1 MLIGKKSDSLI
12 NLGYVYAPYIPMTTT
27 SVISGYT
34 SKNVSR
40 KRKINNI
47 FDLGLDVK
55 DEFSP
60 SKSIMSRYSKK
71 IINNKFYGTI
81 EIKNPT
87 Y

>member
-1 MLIGKKSDSLI
+1 MLIGKKSSLEQ
-12 NLGYVYAPYIPMTTT
+12 GYVYAPYIPVTTT

-40 KRKINNI
+40 KRKINKI
-47 FDLGLDVK
+47 FDLGLDIK

-60 SKSIMSRYSKK
+60 NKSIMSRYSKK
-71 IINNKFYGTI
+71 IINNNFYGTI